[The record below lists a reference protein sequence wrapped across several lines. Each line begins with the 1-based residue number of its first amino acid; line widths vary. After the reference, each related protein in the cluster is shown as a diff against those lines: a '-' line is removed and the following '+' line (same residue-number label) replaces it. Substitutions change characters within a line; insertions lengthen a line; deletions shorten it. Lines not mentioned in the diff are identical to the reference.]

1 MKIQSKYM
9 KKYIKLCFDCLFVG
23 SAIHMTN
30 VCVLLASTFSPTPSH
45 TQISSHIIQFQFVR
59 NAPHCNMIFT
69 YESKNQFV
77 IKADIL
83 PKTSYIHLPKP
94 VGNPKTMFYIWIF
107 SGNQR
112 WLERFFWEIPQWRI
126 FSHVFSNVEG

>member
-1 MKIQSKYM
+1 MKNGDFPKLCWKIQAIPKNINENPIKVYG
-9 KKYIKLCFDCLFVG
+9 KKCMCFDCLFGG
-23 SAIHMTN
+23 STWSTIHMTN

-45 TQISSHIIQFQFVR
+45 TQKSSHIIQFQFVR

-94 VGNPKTMFYIWIF
+94 VGNPKTMFYI
-107 SGNQR
+107 
-112 WLERFFWEIPQWRI
+112 
-126 FSHVFSNVEG
+126 